1 MSLKSSIYFIKKID
15 WVLIAAALLL
25 CLIGLLAIYSLSQN
39 GSSLF
44 LKKQI
49 LFVVVGFFLMLGLS
63 FLDYRN
69 FKNHSSFL
77 IFLYIFSLLI
87 LGALLFWGQQIRG
100 SVSWFYFKGFG
111 FEPVELSLLVI
122 ILVLAKYFSLR
133 HIEMYRIRHLLISFF
148 YIILPSGLIVLQ
160 SDLGSALIFFVVW
173 LGLIIVS
180 GIKLRHLIIIILIG
194 AILSGTIWSVF
205 LKEYQKQRILTFLN
219 PQKDP
224 QGYSYQLQQSMIAV
238 GSGGFFGK
246 GLREGS
252 QSQLKFLP
260 ERETDFIFATIAEE
274 WGLFGILFIFFLFGV
289 IMYRI
294 LRITFVSDN
303 NFSRLFATGFALIL
317 ITKILIN
324 TGMNMGILP
333 IIGISLPFI
342 SYGGSAMLINFI
354 GLGILQSIKL
364 RSSLGDA

>member
-180 GIKLRHLIIIILIG
+180 GIKIRHLIIIILIG